1 MHETG
6 TIVGTRTFLFQFWQ
20 EDEMADGNGGGGN
33 ALLGVIVG
41 VLLVLVI
48 GFFVFG
54 GIPSQRG
61 AAPSSGPSATLTVT
75 PGKSWS
81 MSLRAARGDALLASL
96 LDQEKNLARVGCAV
110 LTAL

>member
-1 MHETG
+1 
-6 TIVGTRTFLFQFWQ
+6 
-20 EDEMADGNGGGGN
+20 MADGDGGGGN

-54 GIPSQRG
+54 GIPGQRG

-75 PGKSWS
+75 PGKS
-81 MSLRAARGDALLASL
+81 
-96 LDQEKNLARVGCAV
+96 
-110 LTAL
+110 

>member
-1 MHETG
+1 
-6 TIVGTRTFLFQFWQ
+6 
-20 EDEMADGNGGGGN
+20 MADGNGGGGN

-75 PGKSWS
+75 PGNS
-81 MSLRAARGDALLASL
+81 
-96 LDQEKNLARVGCAV
+96 
-110 LTAL
+110 